1 LGLTETHN
9 SPLGT
14 KEVMPRSAEEYVAL
28 LGLDDDDVED
38 VGDEM
43 QTSQAAWTSAS
54 IPNNA
59 IDLGNASEGALL
71 ERLFKN
77 VKM

>member
-1 LGLTETHN
+1 
-9 SPLGT
+9 
-14 KEVMPRSAEEYVAL
+14 MPRSAEEYVVL
-28 LGLDDDDVED
+28 LGLDEDDIED

-54 IPNNA
+54 IPNNV
-59 IDLGNASEGALL
+59 IDLGNSSEGAIL
-71 ERLFKN
+71 ERLFNK